1 MTTTRPY
8 QKAMPLPYV
17 IKQILSFAGKSFDAE
32 VTIALDKAYSSGE
45 LEFLG
50 EDVQL
55 KVPA

>member
-17 IKQILSFAGKSFDAE
+17 INQIKSFSGRSFDP
-32 VTIALDKAYSSGE
+32 VVIVALEKAFATGD

-50 EDVQL
+50 EEVPL
-55 KVPA
+55 KVSA